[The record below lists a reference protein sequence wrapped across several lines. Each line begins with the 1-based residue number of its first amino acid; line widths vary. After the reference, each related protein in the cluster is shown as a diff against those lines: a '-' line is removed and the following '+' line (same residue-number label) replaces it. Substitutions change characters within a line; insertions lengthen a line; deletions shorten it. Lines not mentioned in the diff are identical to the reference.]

1 MSCQWRKSDTGR
13 YEDCSDVVIPYRSL
27 IEFYRKE
34 QAYLRETEQEEVQQA
49 EKRKRGAMIEERKQA
64 QLKILEK
71 ARAAKV
77 REAPKFSPTRRE
89 IVEEVNRELA

>member
-49 EKRKRGAMIEERKQA
+49 EKRKRGAMSEERKQA

-71 ARAAKV
+71 SPSRQSPGGSKIQPD
-77 REAPKFSPTRRE
+77 APR
-89 IVEEVNRELA
+89 NR